1 MVHNIAIIAWR
12 GLMET
17 WHQKKLLVF
26 LVAYPLIFMLL
37 FGSAFGGDNAY
48 VTIDTVIVEPVGGV
62 TDPMVEA
69 FSAQFDDIDAV
80 RAKRVT
86 DSGAAMSEQAARLID
101 EHDAVLVIFLPESMA
116 PRQGDPVDLPV
127 FYDTL
132 ADPNEQSVALGV
144 TNSVVSGFSQS
155 IFLQQ
160 LDNAIIEGMLTTN
173 QVDFIKTIAS
183 PVSTNVKPADVK
195 GETDLQYID
204 FIVPGIVSLAILWT
218 GVTGTA
224 EGIVEDRVKGIRR
237 RLLSTP
243 VSRGSLLAGDMIS
256 QMVIILFQ
264 VTILLLM
271 AVTLYDLHIA
281 GSLWLVYG
289 IIIVGTLAMIG
300 IGLLIATVA
309 KTADES
315 SQLAM
320 LVNFPMMILSGIFFA
335 VSQGWMNTISKIF
348 PLTYINQALRDVMVR
363 GMSLSEVAT
372 PLAVAYAFTAAFF
385 FVGMMMLNRGETA

>member
-1 MVHNIAIIAWR
+1 
-12 GLMET
+12 MET

-62 TDPMVEA
+62 SDPMVEA
-69 FSAQFDDIDAV
+69 FSSQFDEVEAV
-80 RAKRVT
+80 RVTRVT
-86 DSGAAMSEQAARLID
+86 DTGEGMHDQATRLID
-101 EHDAVLVIFLPESMA
+101 EHDAVLVIFLPHSMTLS
-116 PRQGDPVDLPV
+116 QGNPVELPV

-144 TNSVVSGFSQS
+144 TNSVVGGFSQN
-155 IFLQQ
+155 IFMRQ
-160 LDNAIIEGMLTTN
+160 LDEAVAGGMLTN
-173 QVDFIKTIAS
+173 DQVAFVKMVAS
-183 PVSTNVKPADVK
+183 PISTNVQPADVEE
-195 GETDLQYID
+195 ETDLRYID

-224 EGIVEDRVKGIRR
+224 EGIVEDRTKGIRR

-243 VSRGSLLAGDMIS
+243 VSRGSLLAGDMLS
-256 QMVIILFQ
+256 QMVIIVIQ
-264 VTILLLM
+264 VSILLLL

-281 GSLWLVYG
+281 GSLWLLYG
-289 IIIVGTLAMIG
+289 IILIGTLGMIG

-320 LVNFPMMILSGIFFA
+320 LVNFPMMILSGIFFTIP
-335 VSQGWMNTISKIF
+335 QGWMNSISKIF
-348 PLTYINQALRDVMVR
+348 PLTYINEALRNVMVR

-372 PLAVAYAFTAAFF
+372 PVAIACAFTVAFF
-385 FVGMMMLNRGETA
+385 AIGMMMLNRGEAA